1 MKKKIAILGS
11 TGSIGKSLINI
22 IKKKKDK
29 FQVILLTANNNDKLL
44 LKQAKELKVKNII
57 ITNESKFKKIDKK
70 KYDLNIY
77 NDFTKL
83 NKIFNR
89 KIDYIMSAITGIE
102 GLEPTYMSIKH
113 TKKIAIANKESIIC
127 AWNLLE
133 KELNKHNTSFVPVD
147 SEHFSIWS
155 TINNNLKKILIKF
168 T

>member
-1 MKKKIAILGS
+1 M
-11 TGSIGKSLINI
+11 
-22 IKKKKDK
+22 
-29 FQVILLTANNNDKLL
+29 LTANNNDKLL

-57 ITNESKFKKIDKK
+57 ITNESKFKKIDK

-113 TKKIAIANKESIIC
+113 TKK
-127 AWNLLE
+127 LQL
-133 KELNKHNTSFVPVD
+133 
-147 SEHFSIWS
+147 
-155 TINNNLKKILIKF
+155 LIKNQLF
-168 T
+168 VHGTFGKRIK